1 MSRREEFAERVQRMA
16 DRNGLQTKTIESS
29 GAVQIYAAGNEIV
42 KVTAAMAARPCRVT
56 IQSGDGTVQTEP
68 WELLEAVCRNLKLG
82 APA

>member
-29 GAVQIYAAGNEIV
+29 GAVQIYAAGNDSV

-56 IQSGDGTVQTEP
+56 IQFADGTLQTEQ
-68 WELLEAVCRNLKLG
+68 WALLEAVCRNLKLG